1 MYQWGIVRMQTL
13 QDLTQADHIVADLL
27 YILNTAG
34 IRTIV
39 FYYIQEGDAGNEFFN
54 DDQPTVLLPAVYDS
68 WNTGDWMCLQF
79 LVNICRVYVQN
90 FFDIKSAG
98 IPVSDQIYFMRFI
111 DRSYDLIK

>member
-1 MYQWGIVRMQTL
+1 M
-13 QDLTQADHIVADLL
+13 
-27 YILNTAG
+27 
-34 IRTIV
+34 
-39 FYYIQEGDAGNEFFN
+39 
-54 DDQPTVLLPAVYDS
+54 S
-68 WNTGDWMCLQF
+68 LQF